1 MVFGEKI
8 DFQMC
13 IIGGSLNPPNHL
25 EQTTNH
31 RGQSNPTTQ
40 PNIAYKAA
48 TAATPHPTDN
58 YGRNNSPPLE
68 TPVWAF
74 KHL

>member
-8 DFQMC
+8 DFQMY
-13 IIGGSLNPPNHL
+13 IMGAKWEQSNHL

-31 RGQSNPTTQ
+31 RGQVNPTTHH
-40 PNIAYKAA
+40 NIAYKVV

-58 YGRNNSPPLE
+58 YGRNNPPPLE
-68 TPVWAF
+68 TPV
-74 KHL
+74 